1 MTQPHVRPEVRR
13 RSDNDSQH
21 AQPWADTHPV
31 CFRSEAFAEDL
42 PEPEPRPAAAR
53 SAGPAWGLRRQV
65 AALPMLGMG
74 LAGILGVFAR

>member
-42 PEPEPRPAAAR
+42 PEPAPRPASAR
-53 SAGPAWGLRRQV
+53 SVSAVLGLRRPG
-65 AALPMLGMG
+65 AALPMPGLT
-74 LAGILGVFAR
+74 LAGILGVFGR